1 MTYFQNNI
9 NFHYLNDS
17 RQTTI
22 VINKKWNENKFK
34 NFSFFGLF
42 SGEMKEFI
50 MNNFDKTLLNMI
62 ENDPNL
68 YKILTKKN
76 ENNEDEEQNLN
87 DNNNNNL
94 ISIMFSNVCK
104 ELNEKLFKEMNK
116 KMNSYECLTLG
127 ATALVCLTTPN
138 EIYLIKT
145 N

>member
-22 VINKKWNENKFK
+22 VINKKLNENKFK

-68 YKILTKKN
+68 YKILTTK
-76 ENNEDEEQNLN
+76 NEDEDEQNIN
-87 DNNNNNL
+87 NNNNNL
-94 ISIMFSNVCK
+94 I
-104 ELNEKLFKEMNK
+104 
-116 KMNSYECLTLG
+116 
-127 ATALVCLTTPN
+127 
-138 EIYLIKT
+138 
-145 N
+145 